1 MATAWDVG
9 NGAGSLISMSL
20 CTDQKKGRQLGFGES
35 FQNPKEIISLDP
47 FLFDYAPEIKLSY
60 FRRLEHF

>member
-20 CTDQKKGRQLGFGES
+20 YTDQKKGRQLEFGKVLKIPRKS
-35 FQNPKEIISLDP
+35 FPWT
-47 FLFDYAPEIKLSY
+47 LFCLIMLQ
-60 FRRLEHF
+60 